1 MKAGDSELKSCAPPK
16 TKDDTTFHS
25 TFLSHYLHSIFIL
38 QLMWWPVQFE
48 NYSKHWQHHVP
59 FLVTTAKIFL
69 VPCWHFLWTEHP
81 IHEIFTL
88 KNSKGSSWCQLGD
101 VSGSVLSDHCF
112 TQTMNM
118 PCNSKSMSHWGL
130 KIWCWSKTAEDEHWL
145 IDRTAN
151 DCWIFIKAVHL
162 ERKF

>member
-1 MKAGDSELKSCAPPK
+1 MKAGDSELKSCAPSK
-16 TKDDTTFHS
+16 TKDDTAFHS
-25 TFLSHYLHSIFIL
+25 TFLSHYLHPIFIL
-38 QLMWWPVQFE
+38 QLMWWPVQLE
-48 NYSKHWQHHVP
+48 NYSKHWQHHVT
-59 FLVTTAKIFL
+59 FLVTTSKIFL
-69 VPCWHFLWTEHP
+69 VPWWHFLWTERP

-145 IDRTAN
+145 IDQTAN
-151 DCWIFIKAVHL
+151 DCWI
-162 ERKF
+162 